1 MNSKRQVSKDLKEIK
16 IELERAL
23 TQLEVLNL
31 EPANVHIRKAINIAN
46 ASLQREAE
54 RRREND
60 EA

>member
-46 ASLQREAE
+46 ASLGREAE

-60 EA
+60 K